1 MHAGR
6 ATGQEIQEGLADKP
20 NYSSVRTI
28 LRVLERKGYVRHI
41 EEGLR
46 YVYEPTVPREAA
58 SRSALQR
65 IIRTFFDGSAKEA
78 VAALLDP
85 AAFHLSE
92 KELNDLARIIDRGEK
107 GKEIAML
114 ESYLI
119 SVAIEIQRPAGGGG
133 AFACACC
140 AGGTPRCVTWFALW
154 RSRARLWC
162 RCWRSGLR
170 SGAS

>member
-1 MHAGR
+1 MRISKKTADADLSRRERQIMDILFARGR

-28 LRVLERKGYVRHI
+28 LRVLERKGYVRHF

-46 YVYEPTVPREAA
+46 YVYEPTVARADA

-85 AAFHLSE
+85 GAFHLNE
-92 KELNDLARIIDRGEK
+92 DELQELGRMIERAKKERK
-107 GKEIAML
+107 
-114 ESYLI
+114 
-119 SVAIEIQRPAGGGG
+119 
-133 AFACACC
+133 
-140 AGGTPRCVTWFALW
+140 
-154 RSRARLWC
+154 
-162 RCWRSGLR
+162 
-170 SGAS
+170 